1 MFVFTICWGKKI
13 RSFHQILSES
23 PEIYEALSLEMHVW
37 ITSTLLPSALYCSNS
52 PGNTLLTIVR
62 CLPHARS
69 YLGHVTH
76 PFVEFSKPPEL
87 NTGVSVQLT
96 VHLGWSPPGF
106 ITYQY
111 KADLAGGCWLLTA
124 DRVCPL
130 PGQQTYKTGIFYS
143 PHCIDE
149 ETEAQSNS
157 LTWQITQLLIA
168 NIDSQCPTSA
178 TPWHPT
184 HGCRIYSSKKF
195 IWTQN

>member
-1 MFVFTICWGKKI
+1 
-13 RSFHQILSES
+13 
-23 PEIYEALSLEMHVW
+23 MHVW
-37 ITSTLLPSALYCSNS
+37 ITSTLLTSALYCSNS
-52 PGNTLLTIVR
+52 SGNTLLTIVR

-69 YLGHVTH
+69 CLGHVTH

-87 NTGVSVQLT
+87 NTGVSVRLT

-106 ITYQY
+106 VTDQY

-130 PGQQTYKTGIFYS
+130 PWQQTYETGTFYS

-157 LTWQITQLLIA
+157 LNWQKITQLLIA
-168 NIDSQCPTSA
+168 NVDSQCPTSA
-178 TPWHPT
+178 TPWHPLMDAEFILQ
-184 HGCRIYSSKKF
+184 RNSSGHTKLITRYLLTLSMYFYFTKIKRKKSL
-195 IWTQN
+195 